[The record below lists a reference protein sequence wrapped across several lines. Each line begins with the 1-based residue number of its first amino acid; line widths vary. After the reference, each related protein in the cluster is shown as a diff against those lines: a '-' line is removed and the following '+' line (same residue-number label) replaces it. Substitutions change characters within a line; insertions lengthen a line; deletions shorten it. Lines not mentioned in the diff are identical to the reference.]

1 MSSDVA
7 FDHVGTL
14 FFRRS
19 VSLSLHSGFT
29 VIRVRTLNHRITI
42 KHIRFDN
49 VLVMIFYHSGAGISA
64 VER

>member
-7 FDHVGTL
+7 FDYVGTL

-19 VSLSLHSGFT
+19 VSLSLHSGFA
-29 VIRVRTLNHRITI
+29 VIRVRAFNHWITI
-42 KHIRFDN
+42 MHICLDSI
-49 VLVMIFYHSGAGISA
+49 LVMIFYHSGAGIGA

>member
-1 MSSDVA
+1 MWLLTASELYFSE
-7 FDHVGTL
+7 
-14 FFRRS
+14 RS
-19 VSLSLHSGFT
+19 VLLSLHSGFT